1 VGGRFA
7 AMVGSPTPG
16 NTATRPRSRKPV
28 EPAAPILEP
37 PQPVRTV
44 ARRRG
49 ALVGVGVALV
59 ALGALAFLYVSGQL
73 SSASPVIAITNNV
86 QRGAMITADDVGVAN
101 AVPDP
106 ALAPL
111 PAERMEDVIGLRAAT
126 DLVAGSLLTEASVTA
141 AVVPAAGEAVVGVAL
156 SAAQV
161 PGEPLLPGDVV
172 LVVDTPRSGDDP
184 PVEEPSAIEAT
195 VLQAYP
201 PAGPSDPLVVDVVVP
216 SEQATALA
224 ARVATGRVGVVL
236 MSRER

>member
-1 VGGRFA
+1 
-7 AMVGSPTPG
+7 
-16 NTATRPRSRKPV
+16 
-28 EPAAPILEP
+28 
-37 PQPVRTV
+37 
-44 ARRRG
+44 
-49 ALVGVGVALV
+49 VGVGVALV
-59 ALGALAFLYVSGQL
+59 TLGALAFLYVSGQL
-73 SSASPVIAITNNV
+73 SSAEPVIAVTADV
-86 QRGAMITADDVGVAN
+86 ERGTVITADDVGVAN

-111 PAERMEDVIGLRAAT
+111 PAERMDDVIGLRAAT

-141 AVVPAAGEAVVGVAL
+141 DVVPAAGEAVVGVAL
-156 SAAQV
+156 NPAQV
-161 PGEPLLPGDVV
+161 PGEPLLPGDVL

-184 PVEEPSAIEAT
+184 PAEEPSAIEAT
-195 VLQAYP
+195 VLRTYP

>member
-1 VGGRFA
+1 MVDSPA
-7 AMVGSPTPG
+7 AGV
-16 NTATRPRSRKPV
+16 TATRPRSRQRV
-28 EPAAPILEP
+28 EPAGHIPEP
-37 PQPVRTV
+37 PRPVRSV
-44 ARRRG
+44 AQRRG
-49 ALVGVGVALV
+49 ALVGVGAALV

-73 SSASPVIAITNNV
+73 SSASPVIAVTADV
-86 QRGAMITADDVGVAN
+86 QRGAVIAADDVGVAN

-111 PAERMEDVIGLRAAT
+111 PAGRMDEVIGLRAAT
-126 DLVAGSLLTEASVTA
+126 DLVAGSLLTEASVTP

-156 SAAQV
+156 NRAQA

-184 PVEEPSAIEAT
+184 PTQDPSAIEAT
-195 VLQAYP
+195 VLRTYP
-201 PAGPSDPLVVDVVVP
+201 PTGSSDPLVIDVIVP

>member
-1 VGGRFA
+1 
-7 AMVGSPTPG
+7 M
-16 NTATRPRSRKPV
+16 
-28 EPAAPILEP
+28 
-37 PQPVRTV
+37 
-44 ARRRG
+44 
-49 ALVGVGVALV
+49 ALV

-73 SSASPVIAITNNV
+73 SSASPVIAVTADV
-86 QRGAMITADDVGVAN
+86 QRGALITADQVGVAN
-101 AVPDP
+101 AVRDP

-111 PAERMEDVIGLRAAT
+111 PAERMDDVIGLRAAS

-156 SAAQV
+156 SPAQV

-184 PVEEPSAIEAT
+184 PTQAPSAIEAT
-195 VLQAYP
+195 VLRTYP
-201 PAGPSDPLVVDVVVP
+201 PTGPSDPLVVDVIVS
-216 SEQATALA
+216 SELATALA